1 MLIGNVHRTPKLS
14 KYECSCGSPEVLLQL
29 SVKRIKSLEPQ
40 IWGRRITIG
49 WISWSNLET
58 RSKSAVETLPSPLE
72 CQRTGSWRTESSTR
86 RCPREASSRRWGF
99 GGWCWRCKPVYTTN
113 TTEKSG
119 TTMLRSESMQI
130 EIVFQLWIEP
140 THEKTLREDGHTL
153 SRSIHFGPL
162 RDPFASKSK
171 VWRVKGDIG
180 DTSWQVFVFS
190 P

>member
-14 KYECSCGSPEVLLQL
+14 KYECSWGSPEVLLQL

-40 IWGRRITIG
+40 IWERRITIG

-119 TTMLRSESMQI
+119 TTMLRKREYANRNSISAMNWTNSRENI
-130 EIVFQLWIEP
+130 KRGRTYVVTKYPLW
-140 THEKTLREDGHTL
+140 
-153 SRSIHFGPL
+153 
-162 RDPFASKSK
+162 
-171 VWRVKGDIG
+171 
-180 DTSWQVFVFS
+180 TS
-190 P
+190 